1 MAPDDIKTY
10 KRLCQVSK
18 DGGCIKEGEFV
29 SFDSRYNGS
38 VIAKSY
44 MAAAPNPQATLAGLE
59 VLRSGGNA
67 MDACLAMASVT
78 SVVLPQMCGL
88 GGDAFFIYYDAQK
101 GTTVALNGSGFAGDD
116 ATIDKYKSVGELL
129 PQDGIHSVAV
139 PGAPMVFH
147 MAARRFGSMGLEKC
161 FEYGVKVAREGFPV
175 SAELSRAIALEEKKL
190 NKYPEIGGI
199 FMPQGRFLKPGDV
212 LLRPDL
218 ADTLEQFGRHGASY
232 FYRGELAHRFYAL
245 NRKTEG
251 AFSGAEFARF
261 MDKEGPAFYEP
272 LQTDYRGYAIL
283 ETAPVSQGF
292 IVLEQ
297 MNILEQF
304 DLDDME
310 PDGAD
315 AIHLMVEAKKIA
327 FKDRNLYAGDPQSC
341 DFDVS
346 KFISKGYGN
355 EMARKINI
363 NKTEN
368 SVKEVGNKGDDTT
381 SFVAWDAQ
389 GNACTFIHS
398 IAFQFGSGL
407 IIPGTGVIL
416 NNRAG
421 RSFVLTEGHPNS
433 LRPGT
438 RPMHTL
444 NCYMVQ
450 KHGKPFIVGGTPG
463 GDGQPQWNMQML
475 SLMLDHGAG
484 PQDAVDYPRW
494 ISVPGTDVIG
504 LGAPSQIRLESRFP
518 KTSIIG
524 LKKKGHM
531 VRALSQ
537 WGGGGGAQMIM
548 QDPRSGTLLGGSD
561 RRVGGIALG
570 G

>member
-1 MAPDDIKTY
+1 MCATEYVKSTVVGNGLA
-10 KRLCQVSK
+10 R
-18 DGGCIKEGEFV
+18 EGELV
-29 SFDSRYNGS
+29 PFDSRYNSS
-38 VIAKSY
+38 VMGKSY
-44 MAAAPNPQATLAGLE
+44 MVAAHHPWASLAGLD

-101 GTTVALNGSGFAGDD
+101 GTTTALNGSGFAGDE
-116 ATIDKYKSVGELL
+116 ATIDRYQGQGVLL

-147 MAARRFGSMGLEKC
+147 MAAQRFGSMGLEKC
-161 FEYGVKVAREGFPV
+161 FKYGAKIAREGFPV
-175 SAELSRAIALEEKKL
+175 STELSRAIASEEKKL
-190 NKYPEIGGI
+190 SKYREIGDI
-199 FMPQGRFLKPGDV
+199 FMPQGRLLKPGDIFH
-212 LLRPDL
+212 RPDL
-218 ADTLEQFGRHGASY
+218 ANTLEQFGRYGASY
-232 FYRGELAHRFYAL
+232 FYEGEPADRFYAL
-245 NRKTEG
+245 NRDTGG
-251 AFSGAEFARF
+251 AFSGREFIRF
-261 MDKEGPAFYEP
+261 MDEEGPAFYQP
-272 LQTDYRGYAIL
+272 LETGYRGYTIL
-283 ETAPVSQGF
+283 ETSPVSQGF

-310 PDGAD
+310 PDGSD
-315 AIHLMVEAKKIA
+315 AIHLMIEAKKIA
-327 FKDRNLYAGDPQSC
+327 FGDRNLHAGDPQFC

-346 KFISKGYGN
+346 KFISKRYGN

-363 NKTEN
+363 NKTE
-368 SVKEVGNKGDDTT
+368 KKPIKIGNKGGDTT
-381 SFVAWDAQ
+381 SFVAWDAR

-407 IIPGTGVIL
+407 VIPGTGVIL

-433 LRPGT
+433 IKPGR

-450 KHGKPFIVGGTPG
+450 KDGKPFIVGGTPG

-504 LGAPSQIRLESRFP
+504 LRAPAQVRLESRFP
-518 KTSIIG
+518 KEALAG
-524 LKKKGHM
+524 LQKKGHT
-531 VRALSQ
+531 VRTLSQ
-537 WGGGGGAQMIM
+537 WGGGGGAQIIM

-561 RRVGGIALG
+561 RRVGGMALG